1 MPMDS
6 DTGYICTG
14 DNGTAKIVQPHERSR
29 ERRAVFCESILKIGL
44 VSVVELF
51 KKQTKN

>member
-6 DTGYICTG
+6 DTCYICTG

-29 ERRAVFCESILKIGL
+29 ERRASIFLKYQFETLIHGL
-44 VSVVELF
+44 FTYCL
-51 KKQTKN
+51 QY